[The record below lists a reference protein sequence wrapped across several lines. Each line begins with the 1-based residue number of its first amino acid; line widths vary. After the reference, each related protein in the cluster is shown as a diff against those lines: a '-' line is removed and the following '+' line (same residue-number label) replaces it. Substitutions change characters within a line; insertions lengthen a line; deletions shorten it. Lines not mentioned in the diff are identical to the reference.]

1 MTRWL
6 VMNMISTYVALD
18 IETTGVNPS
27 LDRII
32 EIGMAKVVDGVVVDS
47 FSSLI
52 DPRTSTS
59 SRITELTGITDED
72 VKGKPVIDSV
82 IGYIVEFT
90 EGFPLLGHN
99 IIFDY
104 SFIKKAAVNN
114 RIEFERDG
122 IDTLKMS
129 RRLLPDMPHKG
140 LEYLCGQL
148 GINPGHSHRA
158 YDDALSAME
167 LYNRLYDINPEDSGF
182 MQPVKLVFSVKKDTP
197 VTAAQIRY
205 LYALLAKHNLS
216 IDEPV
221 ESLTKSKA
229 SRLIDQII
237 SQYGK

>member
-1 MTRWL
+1 M
-6 VMNMISTYVALD
+6 
-18 IETTGVNPS
+18 
-27 LDRII
+27 
-32 EIGMAKVVDGVVVDS
+32 
-47 FSSLI
+47 
-52 DPRTSTS
+52 
-59 SRITELTGITDED
+59 
-72 VKGKPVIDSV
+72 
-82 IGYIVEFT
+82 
-90 EGFPLLGHN
+90 LGHN

-216 IDEPV
+216 VDEPV